1 MLTFDST
8 SLILCKG
15 TFLVVFAGF
24 ILILAGF
31 GQTAAA
37 LEGSEITVSYPTFS
51 GLVDLKLG
59 GINLGLARPSLGGFG
74 VGLALSGDRSLSLG
88 NWKLS
93 PFLSGNFWESE
104 SPSFHDLTGG
114 IEARYFDYRIG
125 SWMLDSTSRFW
136 LDTSGYRLR
145 GDGFYS
151 VGVLTLNYE
160 FQLES
165 GAGKYGKWF
174 PRERKSQI
182 GELIGRSPTGI
193 CPSEGT
199 YLTVSGGKNISL
211 GEVELS
217 WTQGITLDYGGVP
230 ATLGLTS
237 KLSYGESSLGFLV
250 EDFRIAGYT
259 VNLSWKKLTIGYTKT
274 GGDQVLH
281 GIFLKYRKSPRI
293 ELEVMKVVDQSGP
306 TINLRLK
313 W

>member
-1 MLTFDST
+1 M
-8 SLILCKG
+8 
-15 TFLVVFAGF
+15 VFAGF
-24 ILILAGF
+24 ILVLAGF
-31 GQTAAA
+31 GQTTAAM
-37 LEGSEITVSYPTFS
+37 ENTEIAVSYPTFS

-59 GINLGLARPSLGGFG
+59 GINLGLVRPSQGGFG
-74 VGLALSGDRSLSLG
+74 LGLALSGDRSLSLG
-88 NWKLS
+88 NWKLD
-93 PFLSGNFWESE
+93 PFLSGNFWESGD
-104 SPSFHDLTGG
+104 PSFHDLTGG

-151 VGVLTLNYE
+151 VGILTLDYE

-165 GAGKYGKWF
+165 GAGKYGNWF

-193 CPSEGT
+193 SPPGGT
-199 YLTVSGGKNISL
+199 YLTVSGGKNISV

-217 WTQGITLDYGGVP
+217 WTQGITLDYGRVP

-237 KLSYGESSLGFLV
+237 RLSYRESSLGFLV
-250 EDFRIAGYT
+250 EDFRIAGYIL
-259 VNLSWKKLTIGYTKT
+259 NLSWKKLAIGYIKT
-274 GGDQVLH
+274 GGDQAMH
-281 GIFLKYRKSPRI
+281 GIFLKYGKSPRI
-293 ELEVMKVVDQSGP
+293 EMEAMMVEDRSGP